1 MNETSPDAPAPS
13 PAPAPA
19 APETPAPAKAP
30 GVLRKSA
37 IIFLI
42 LFGLI
47 GVLLFPVVV
56 EPWIVGKVRSSLA
69 GQGLE
74 LTDASE
80 LSVSLF
86 GGAVTGKN
94 LSVHETGKTAEVF
107 KISALDADVALLDS
121 ISSGD
126 VVIQSL
132 VIEGLTGSLRR
143 SGDGHIPGTPP
154 EEAGKPTDWLG
165 LGKKLMEWYKKY
177 APQDDGTAKEPT
189 EPGKEPGKEPPAQP
203 GEKVPAQPKPSFDWP
218 NATRY
223 EPQPQPGKPW
233 PRVLIRNLSISGTGM
248 SLPDES
254 PFDLTGFSF
263 KGTNVAL
270 QLKGDEVMD
279 FTGDLTTKGSG
290 PLALK
295 LNRQGGKA
303 GTMQL
308 SAKQVPLEALSAKS
322 ISGDALAP
330 YGLKGLADLL
340 IDTTWTG
347 WKQISAVTSTLSQAT
362 MQPDK
367 DAGDVARQFATAI
380 NAFEGKPITW
390 APKLGGTLVQPVF
403 TDTGLNSLKGSAV
416 EAGKQKA
423 IEEGKKQL
431 DQQLEKNPQVKDA
444 ADKAKDLFK
453 GLGK

>member
-1 MNETSPDAPAPS
+1 MNETSPDAPASSPVPS
-13 PAPAPA
+13 PEA
-19 APETPAPAKAP
+19 PAPAKAP

-47 GVLLFPVVV
+47 GVLLFPLVV

-74 LTDASE
+74 LSDKSE

-86 GGAVTGKN
+86 GGAVTGKD
-94 LSVHETGKTAEVF
+94 LILHETGQTAEVF
-107 KISALDADVALLDS
+107 KATSLNADVALLDS

-126 VVIQSL
+126 VVVESL

-143 SGDGHIPGTPP
+143 SGNGHIPGTPP

-165 LGKKLMEWYKKY
+165 LGKKLMEWYKQY
-177 APQDDGTAKEPT
+177 APQDESSGDKPA
-189 EPGKEPGKEPPAQP
+189 EPGKEPGKEPPTQP
-203 GEKVPAQPKPSFDWP
+203 GEKVPAKPKPSFDWP

-223 EPQPQPGKPW
+223 EPQPQPGKGW
-233 PRVLIRNLSISGTGM
+233 PRVLIRHLSITGTSMG
-248 SLPDES
+248 LPDES
-254 PFDLTGFSF
+254 PFDLTGFTF

-290 PLALK
+290 PMALK
-295 LNRQGGKA
+295 LNRQGGKT

-330 YGLKGLADLL
+330 YGVKGLADLV
-340 IDTTWTG
+340 IDSNWTG
-347 WKQISAVTSTLSQAT
+347 WKQTSVVTSTLSQAT

-367 DAGDVARQFATAI
+367 SAGDVARQFATAI

-390 APKLGGTLVQPVF
+390 APKVGGTLLQPVF
-403 TDTGLNSLKGSAV
+403 TDTGLDSLKGSAV

-423 IEEGKKQL
+423 IDEGKKQL
-431 DQQLEKNPQVKDA
+431 DKQLEKNPQVKDA